1 MINTVTL
8 SGTRCNV
15 GSGVVLSEVVDHF
28 SVSSSNGTFISQRNS
43 SGGFV
48 VLGFRKGGVF
58 YFRLLNLIVVNS
70 LTVSFI
76 NFDFVFSICY

>member
-48 VLGFRKGGVF
+48 VLGVRKGGVF
-58 YFRLLNLIVVNS
+58 YFRLLNLIVVTS